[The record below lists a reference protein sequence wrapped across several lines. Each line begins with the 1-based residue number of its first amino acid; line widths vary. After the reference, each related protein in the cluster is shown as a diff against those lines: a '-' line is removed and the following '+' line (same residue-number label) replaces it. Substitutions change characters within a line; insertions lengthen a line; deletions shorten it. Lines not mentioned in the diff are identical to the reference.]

1 MTYFNRIDICEAHY
15 LALARCHG
23 GRAAPYRR
31 LRRLRGF
38 FTPRPALAVEN
49 LSANGRG
56 IFEVACS
63 RIEAGAGGH
72 SLRVH

>member
-1 MTYFNRIDICEAHY
+1 MTYFNRFDICEAHY
-15 LALARCHG
+15 LALALCHG
-23 GRAAPYRR
+23 GHASQHRR
-31 LRRLRGF
+31 LSKLSEF

-49 LSANGRG
+49 LTSNGRG

-63 RIEAGAGGH
+63 RLEARAGGH